1 MKKIILLVTI
11 LLGAST
17 HAAVITV
24 DTNADDSPSLVD
36 NSCSLREAVEAANS
50 NAAVDNCDAGEL
62 GVDTIVFDVSIAG
75 QTITLSGV
83 EILISDELIIE
94 GGVDGITIDADNN
107 SRIFNASEPL
117 SIENLILI
125 NGEKFSGGTM
135 LTGGAINTTA
145 DLTIINSVLSNNSAA
160 NGGAIFVDGNISGQ
174 ADLTIDNSEFSNNL
188 ASVWGG
194 AIRTSAVYNPSTSM
208 FTDISMN
215 IRITNS
221 TFSENFGSRGGAIFN
236 DVGAAPATI
245 DVVNIANDV
254 IITESTFFKNVSNTE
269 AGAILIERNPPVSLV
284 LGGSSDLIIFNST
297 LSDNLT
303 NGSGAAITL
312 RGFANRLI
320 LKNSLLIGNRL
331 SNGNLNNCNVSSV
344 PISIPFD
351 IGDSSDNILDA
362 NCIRQ
367 FDNVGLFGNLFA
379 DQTFADILE
388 TEEDNGTFIPRLAN
402 NGCLIPAGGSNGSCV
417 RTIAL
422 LPNGNSFI
430 NPAINNASLIFQSPI
445 TNEPI
450 DTDQRGFGFNEEPD
464 MGAFELGGGIPVT
477 LTITP
482 SVNGSVTSLTFPTN
496 GSISS
501 CNTTNS
507 VACSADYAMGVD
519 VMLAVEPND
528 DFTFSE
534 WSGLDCPVSSLSV
547 NMDADKTCEPLF
559 ISLDPTISGIPDF
572 PVLIPPGFDIELADV
587 SIADADSS
595 QVSLMFV
602 ATNGT
607 VLDNND
613 DEVTGLGSDTIANIN
628 SQISDLKFRPDNAGE
643 ASVAITV
650 TDGSGN
656 MITAEYDFFVQNSPG
671 SVMITGGSQTL
682 VPDDQLSAEITDT
695 NGLPASGI
703 IYQWQDENDNIIAT
717 LNDVN
722 TYTLTQAEVGKQIKV
737 TAFYM
742 DEAGSNEI
750 VESGLTDVVGA
761 STQDLIFENG
771 FE

>member
-24 DTNADDSPSLVD
+24 DTNADDSPSLID

-50 NAAVDNCDAGEL
+50 NSAVDNCVVGEL
-62 GVDTIVFDVSIAG
+62 GVDTIVFDVSVAG

-83 EILISDELIIE
+83 EMVISDELIID
-94 GGVDGITIDADNN
+94 GGVDGITIDAENN

-125 NGEKFSGGTM
+125 NGEKFTGGTM
-135 LTGGAINTTA
+135 LRGGAINTTA
-145 DLTIINSVLSNNSAA
+145 DLTIINSILSNNSAA

-174 ADLTIDNSEFSNNL
+174 ADLTIDNSEFSNNF

-194 AIRTSAVYNPSTSM
+194 AIRTSANYNPSTSM

-221 TFSENFGSRGGAIFN
+221 TFSENRSDRGGAIFN
-236 DVGAAPATI
+236 DVSVAPNTI
-245 DVVNIANDV
+245 NAVNIANDV
-254 IITESTFFKNVSNTE
+254 IITESTFFKNFGIG
-269 AGAILIERNPPVSLV
+269 AGGAIFIFRNPSPNIVP
-284 LGGSSDLIIFNST
+284 GGSSDLIVFNST

-303 NGSGAAITL
+303 NALGAAITL
-312 RGFANRLI
+312 EGLANRLI
-320 LKNSLLIGNRL
+320 LKNSLLIGNRS
-331 SNGNLNNCNVSSV
+331 SNGNLNNCNVSL
-344 PISIPFD
+344 PTSIPFD

-367 FDNVGLFGNLFA
+367 FDNVGLFGNLFG
-379 DQTFADILE
+379 DLTFADILE

-402 NGCLIPAGGSNGSCV
+402 NGCLIPAGGNNGSCV

-422 LPNGNSFI
+422 LPNGNSSI

-482 SVNGSVTSLTFPTN
+482 SVNGSVTSLTFPTS
-496 GSISS
+496 GFISS

-507 VACSADYAMGVD
+507 ANCSADYAMGVD

-528 DFTFSE
+528 DFTFFE
-534 WSGLDCPVSSLSV
+534 WSGLDCPVSSLDI
-547 NMDADKTCEPLF
+547 NMDVDKTCEPLF

-671 SVMITGGSQTL
+671 SVMIRGGSQTL

-750 VESGLTDVVGA
+750 VESGLTDVVGT
-761 STQDLIFENG
+761 SNQDLIFENG